1 MPTANEKLLDAAIHR
16 AIDTHQFSNG
26 VVRRLIALL
35 NRTDTALFEAL
46 SNALARLPAESF
58 TVARLEQLI
67 YSVRDLNAQAYTQ
80 IGAHLTEQVRGLA
93 AAEAGY
99 QFRLFAKIIPAQVL
113 SAYPVTA
120 VAIEQV
126 VAGALSRP
134 FQGRLLSEWAKSIG
148 EDRMRRIREAVRIGY
163 VSNETNDQI
172 IRRIRGTRAKQYSDG
187 IIEIDRRN
195 LANIVNTAVSHTAS
209 SARDEFYRGN
219 NDLIKALQW
228 VSTLDSRTS
237 DICKVRDGLEYKPV
251 THAPIGHSIPW
262 LSGPGKLHWNCR
274 STSVPITKTWKELSG
289 VDIPEFNPSTRASM
303 DGQVAAEQNYGD
315 WLQKQSAARQDEIL
329 GKTRGEAMRA
339 GRLPWDQM
347 YDKKGVWLTL
357 DQLQQRGIRIAP

>member
-1 MPTANEKLLDAAIHR
+1 MTANEKLLNAAIHR
-16 AIDTHQFSNG
+16 AIDTHQFSTG
-26 VVRRLIALL
+26 VVRKLIALL
-35 NRTDTALFEAL
+35 NRTDRALFEAL

-58 TVARLEQLI
+58 TVERLEQLI
-67 YSVRDLNAQAYTQ
+67 FSVRDLNAQAYTQ
-80 IGAHLTEQVRGLA
+80 IGTHLTEQVRGLA

-99 QFRLFAKIIPAQVL
+99 QFRLFSVIIPQQVL

-134 FQGRLLSEWAKSIG
+134 FQGRLLKEWATSIG

-187 IIEIDRRN
+187 IIEMDRRN
-195 LANIVNTAVSHTAS
+195 LAAIVNTAVSHTAS
-209 SARDEFYRGN
+209 SAREEFYRGN
-219 NDLIKALQW
+219 TDLIKAVQW

-237 DICKVRDGLEYKPV
+237 DICKVRDGAQYTPI
-251 THAPIGHSIPW
+251 THHPIGHLFPW
-262 LSGPGKLHWNCR
+262 LGGPGRAHINCR
-274 STSVPITKTWKELSG
+274 STSVPITRSFKELSG
-289 VDIPEFNPSTRASM
+289 VDIPEFSPSTRASM
-303 DGQVAAEQNYGD
+303 DGQVAADLSYGD
-315 WLQKQSAARQDEIL
+315 WLQKQSADRQDEIL
-329 GKTRGEAMRA
+329 GKARGEAMRS

-347 YDKKGVWLTL
+347 YDKKGNWLTL
-357 DQLQQRGIRIAP
+357 DQLHERGVRIAR